1 MLHDAYK
8 LGAEKALE
16 TFGVHGTP
24 KPPPTWSQGVQKSP
38 RKTVQLGVTIPS
50 MSESPAR

>member
-1 MLHDAYK
+1 MQDLYK
-8 LGAEKALE
+8 LGSADAAK

-24 KPPPTWSQGVQKSP
+24 KPPPTWSQGVQDTP

-50 MSESPAR
+50 MAERPVR